1 MKDLG
6 LFLSFSSANDVSD
19 FIEASK
25 QLRKYDLLVVRPEKS
40 GLTHFY
46 VRIGKMFYRILSEP
60 CRSWSVLCHG
70 RILQLEFNR
79 HKALFYVDDDG
90 KAVSLG
96 ASFVEVGD
104 LRLASDRTEVVL
116 TEECPVG
123 KTDVCLKNRLLVY
136 CRLHDEISLV

>member
-6 LFLSFSSANDVSD
+6 LFLSFSSANNVGD

-25 QLRKYDLLVVRPEKS
+25 QLRKYNLLVVRPEKS

-60 CRSWSVLCHG
+60 CRSWSVLCYG
-70 RILQLEFNR
+70 RILQLEFSR

-104 LRLASDRTEVVL
+104 SRQVSDRTEVVL
-116 TEECPVG
+116 TEECPADEA
-123 KTDVCLKNRLLVY
+123 DVCLKNRLLVY
-136 CRLHDEISLV
+136 CRLHDEFSLV